1 MYAIVEFGGTQWKV
15 EKNRRLRVP
24 RLESEAGQDV
34 YFEKVLFIADDEKM
48 TVGTPFV
55 PGAQVKA
62 VVLAH
67 GKAKKVLVFKKKRRK
82 GYKVKN
88 GHRQQ
93 YTEIK
98 IDEITFGK
106 KPVKQAEEKTQ
117 APEEAVK
124 PKASPVKKETAPAA
138 SKAAP
143 KAAPAEKKTVAKT
156 QAKPKTPAKPKTQ
169 TAKKTTAKKTETDSA
184 KSEE

>member
-1 MYAIVEFGGTQWKV
+1 MYAIVEFGGTQWKA

-24 RLESEAGQDV
+24 KLESEAGQDV
-34 YFEKVLFIADDEKM
+34 YFEKVLLIADDEKM

-55 PGAQVKA
+55 PDAQVKA

-67 GKAKKVLVFKKKRRK
+67 GRAKKVLVFKKKRRK

-98 IDEITFGK
+98 IDDITFGK
-106 KPVKQAEEKTQ
+106 KPVKQTEEKTQ
-117 APEEAVK
+117 AAEEAVK
-124 PKASPVKKETAPAA
+124 PKPAPVKKESASAAPKATP
-138 SKAAP
+138 KAAP
-143 KAAPAEKKTVAKT
+143 KAAPAEKKTAVKT
-156 QAKPKTPAKPKTQ
+156 EAKPKTQ
-169 TAKKTTAKKTETDSA
+169 TAKKTTAKKTETNSA